1 MRKKIKIL
9 LSVVLIIVAVTIA
22 DGIYCTNV
30 IHTTY
35 YSFTNDKNDAA
46 MHFVLISDLHNKEF
60 GEDNVRLVNKI
71 KEQNPDFIAVD
82 GDMVTRY
89 FEDDSVMK
97 ELLSQLAEIAPVY
110 CCLGNHER
118 DLADKIDFE
127 SEINSTGALLLDNEY
142 IEFDTGNGTVLI
154 GGMSD
159 YPYYEYDAPDYDNDE
174 RYFWDDFKEASENQ
188 YSILLH
194 HQPEYIGNIVTDS
207 NVDLVLCGHTHG
219 GLIRLPFIGG
229 LFAPNQGF
237 FPEYDTGQFD
247 FGTTHMVITSGLG
260 NSNPLFRINNCAEIC
275 VIDVN

>member
-97 ELLSQLAEIAPVY
+97 ELLSQLTEIAPVY

-275 VIDVN
+275 VIDIN